1 MSEGT
6 GKKLDTKKRHQL
18 RKFFN
23 STFGIMKKKIN
34 QNVIYS
40 KPFIDRGIIKLFHIF
55 NNTGSIMNFTEINL
69 EYGID
74 KSMFFCF
81 I

>member
-1 MSEGT
+1 MSSVKEILQQYIWYNE
-6 GKKLDTKKRHQL
+6 K
-18 RKFFN
+18 
-23 STFGIMKKKIN
+23 IKIN
-34 QNVIYS
+34 QNLIYS